1 MSHTI
6 FISFSSENQLQAER
20 VCNYLE
26 QNGVKCWISS
36 RDCRDSHMTAIPD
49 AIEACKYLVLIASP
63 QSAESPWVP
72 DEINLAKTKKK
83 ILVPFD
89 IVKFE
94 YPKEWWMLGTS
105 QRINAYSDFD
115 NALMQLLERV
125 GGQVK
130 ASNQGTTKKS
140 ETKSFPSCQ
149 DNVTLEG
156 VDEVVKRII
165 ALECGESLQS
175 IKGYNNITAL
185 GAGVEAVAVRLSNQF
200 GISIPRD
207 YIKGMYTVDDA
218 IRIVRQF
225 INAVEVR
232 KNDNVPPSAYVKNV
246 DSIECEMEVLNV
258 ISYIA
263 DSSSL
268 VECLIREGNVA
279 EGDFI
284 KIYFQYGK
292 VISIYPR
299 DFSRPNFVKM
309 VVSIPE
315 RYISRGDVLR
325 KIQINEIPYSKRDR
339 LL

>member
-1 MSHTI
+1 MLHTI

-105 QRINAYSDFD
+105 QRINAYLDFD

-130 ASNQGTTKKS
+130 ASNQGIPKNS
-140 ETKSFPSCQ
+140 EIKSFSSCQ
-149 DNVTLEG
+149 DNVT
-156 VDEVVKRII
+156 EVKKSNKIDASKVEEVTGDGIMDIIRSVSPLKNNVSPLWMCSYAYLDYIQLVNVIIEKYNFDIENFISESSLTSSSMSIASLIDNIYYAIKKQTISYSKVKESQIKEI
-165 ALECGESLQS
+165 AEKEFEMAKKFEYKTYEKRKA
-175 IKGYNNITAL
+175 IKSYYIAAAL
-185 GAGVEAVAVRLSNQF
+185 GNGYAQSAIYRL
-200 GISIPRD
+200 R
-207 YIKGMYTVDDA
+207 
-218 IRIVRQF
+218 
-225 INAVEVR
+225 VR
-232 KNDNVPPSAYVKNV
+232 KNEI
-246 DSIECEMEVLNV
+246 IEC
-258 ISYIA
+258 
-263 DSSSL
+263 
-268 VECLIREGNVA
+268 
-279 EGDFI
+279 FI
-284 KIYFQYGK
+284 
-292 VISIYPR
+292 P
-299 DFSRPNFVKM
+299 PM
-309 VVSIPE
+309 V
-315 RYISRGDVLR
+315 
-325 KIQINEIPYSKRDR
+325 
-339 LL
+339 